1 MTAVATVASSS
12 TSVTAPFMNTESFI
26 AAAAAVVA
34 SQPLAAGP
42 ALPARPATAHY
53 TRQTRGIET

>member
-26 AAAAAVVA
+26 AAAAAVA